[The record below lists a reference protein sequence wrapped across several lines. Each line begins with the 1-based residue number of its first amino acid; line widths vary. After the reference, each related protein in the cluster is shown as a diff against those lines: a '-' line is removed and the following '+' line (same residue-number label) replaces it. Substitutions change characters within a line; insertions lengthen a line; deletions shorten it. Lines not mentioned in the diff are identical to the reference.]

1 MYAVVSAVE
10 LGQLLQTPPF
20 HSGKIVRSGF
30 ICGFI
35 ELHPGG
41 LEDLGSILAAPDGDQ
56 CIRLAVHK
64 ELGRLDPGSSLG
76 LGRRIWDD
84 GVIPI
89 FPEQFFPGILLSGL
103 SHFYLPDTFSFL
115 LSDLL

>member
-64 ELGRLDPGSSLG
+64 ELGRLDPRAALG
-76 LGRRIWDD
+76 LGDASIPAHKAVHDRIRA
-84 GVIPI
+84 
-89 FPEQFFPGILLSGL
+89 LLATL
-103 SHFYLPDTFSFL
+103 SQSKE
-115 LSDLL
+115 